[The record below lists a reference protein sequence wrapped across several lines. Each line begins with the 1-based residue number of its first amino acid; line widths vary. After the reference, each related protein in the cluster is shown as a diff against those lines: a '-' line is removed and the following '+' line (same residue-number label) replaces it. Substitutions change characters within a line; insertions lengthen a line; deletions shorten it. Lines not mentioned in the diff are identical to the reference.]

1 MVVGDEGSFGGC
13 SDEPVVPDVGDDQV
27 PGADQ
32 VFVLAEEFLGD
43 FAFPNF
49 GVRESPDDGHSIGCA
64 EQREAESPE
73 VAGVGGA
80 VSVTGVPCQLGAF
93 HGLAGFPAGNRGRVQ
108 KSCGLGPGWRVAGQ
122 FGDHGRQQP
131 GGLADSLAP
140 PGLLRQIREHVPQ
153 LRVGGAD
160 PFPVRRDPEELLGH
174 DQAEQLDIGED
185 RFAAGMSISGK
196 PQRGDDPIVKMDL
209 KCGQEGV

>member
-80 VSVTGVPCQLGAF
+80 VSVAGVPCQLGAF
-93 HGLAGFPAGNRGRVQ
+93 HGLAGFPAGNRVESRRAVVWAQDGESRASSVIT
-108 KSCGLGPGWRVAGQ
+108 
-122 FGDHGRQQP
+122 
-131 GGLADSLAP
+131 ADSSPVAWRTRWPHPDCCGKFGNMSLSCAWAERIHFRSDAIP
-140 PGLLRQIREHVPQ
+140 RSCWATTRQSNSISVRTGLRPGCPSLENPS
-153 LRVGGAD
+153 
-160 PFPVRRDPEELLGH
+160 
-174 DQAEQLDIGED
+174 
-185 RFAAGMSISGK
+185 AGMTRSS
-196 PQRGDDPIVKMDL
+196 RWT
-209 KCGQEGV
+209 